1 MKRTYDV
8 KTLDEAYKLAVEDF
22 DLAVED
28 LKFEVVRESKG
39 FLGIGAKL
47 EVEVDINVDGIE
59 KGKKYIQQILDFNGA
74 EGFIEKKVRG
84 NNVEFNVDANDFNG
98 YLIGHNSRNLIALQ
112 TLVSTIV
119 NRYYDEDDKK
129 IVLVD
134 VGGYKKKREKS
145 LEHMAVE
152 WGKQVSKTKKAI
164 TITDLNSYERKIIH
178 NKLSTWK
185 DVETYSE
192 GETPTRVLIIAP
204 KEVK

>member
-59 KGKKYIQQILDFNGA
+59 KGKKYIQQIL
-74 EGFIEKKVRG
+74 
-84 NNVEFNVDANDFNG
+84 DFNG

-192 GETPTRVLIIAP
+192 GETPTRVLIISP